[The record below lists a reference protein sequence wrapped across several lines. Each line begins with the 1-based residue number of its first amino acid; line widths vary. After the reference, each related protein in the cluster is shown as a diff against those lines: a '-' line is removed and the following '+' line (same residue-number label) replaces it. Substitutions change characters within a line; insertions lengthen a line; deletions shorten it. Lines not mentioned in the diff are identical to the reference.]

1 MLEIRSSRFVHAG
14 SFGGMPFFGGVASRF
29 PDTLFVE
36 SLGVFVLCWLTCW
49 FLHRHKVYLKI

>member
-1 MLEIRSSRFVHAG
+1 MFYG
-14 SFGGMPFFGGVASRF
+14 SEHSKLRPTNAEYV
-29 PDTLFVE
+29 FVE